1 MRNMQTLKTTGL
13 VLALLILAG
22 CQNPFQPPSEP
33 SATGDTGTLSL
44 SIGRQGAAR
53 TITPGTMNDFVRF
66 NLDFVS
72 STLCHRNNVPY
83 RTYWTE
89 NANGTVELDVGVW
102 DLTVTALVQDP
113 DGGPHVEAATGNLSG
128 IVITGNEPATGSVM
142 LAPIPNYMGTFSW
155 NIGFDGVNIITA
167 RMEITQIHEFHDE
180 PKGTFYFVGGTGERV
195 NANDSMGLPTGQFRV
210 TFMLID
216 NQGNTA
222 ALTAILHIYRYMQ
235 SVFTETFTV
244 AHFQVPLE
252 DRILAAW
259 DGTRW
264 NFVTHGITAR
274 HLYLVG
280 IEGVYEDNFGY
291 IVNRFNSPGFIATTP
306 APDAFD
312 LDDLKVLADAAL
324 IAIGSESQEFLSA
337 NYENNVEAEAA
348 ITAFARNNTAI
359 RFNWTEAADTVV
371 ANIGGHEV
379 EIVFP
384 QAIARIIGWT
394 ADSNSTIRTTA
405 IDFTFTADP
414 IGLEASDIT
423 ITSAGGS
430 AMVGTLTGSGTTR
443 SLSVSNVSAGDVSV
457 SIDKEGIVSGPQTV
471 TLLVPVTWEATPI
484 GYPVT
489 TSIRFDFSAD
499 PAWLSVPSFRIT
511 SVTGSAFVSGVERQT
526 LSYEVSLRNVG
537 GGDVLISINR
547 HEIDDEPQTVTL
559 VGPTFINWTVEQSG
573 YFLLFNFDYD
583 PGEGLIAT
591 DITIT
596 EGTGRASSNE
606 ISGTGTTRALRISN
620 IRAGDVSVAIDSAGI
635 MRGPRTVNIV
645 MPGALTWTAEPVGYP
660 VTTSINLNFSAH
672 LGSLDPRNI
681 TIASVDGSATVGA
694 LTGSGA
700 TRSLAISN
708 VGGGDVLVSIA
719 MDGIDSEP
727 RRVTLVG
734 PTFIN
739 WTVEQDGNSL
749 VFEFDS
755 DPGEGMIGGDITI
768 TAGTGSAWW
777 GHWTALFGTGTTRIL
792 PISDINAGNVLVS
805 INRAGIVRGLRTV
818 NLTVPGEI
826 TWEAEPVGDPVTT
839 SISLDFSA
847 SPGSLNANNFTITSV
862 TGSAVVS
869 NVSQWPNAE
878 LTLSSVGGGD
888 VLISINIAGVD
899 SEPRRVTLVGPS
911 FINWTA
917 EQAGSFITFNF
928 DSDPGQELA
937 AADILITAGTG
948 SVMNRWTLL
957 GTGTTR
963 ALEISNINA
972 GDVSVSIGRTG
983 IVRGPRTVNIVVPP
997 EITWTAEPVGTPVTT
1012 SINFTFSEDPGWLE
1026 AGNITIASAIGTA
1039 TRGTLSGSGATWS
1052 LTVSGVRAGDV
1063 SVSINNHPTIPSA
1076 PQPVT
1081 LVAPDITWTAEPV
1094 GRPTN
1099 AINFVFGSDPGALE
1113 AEHFT
1118 IGGGPGAATRGTL
1131 SGWGNTRALAVSDV
1145 TAGDVSVS
1153 ISRPG
1158 IASGPQTVA
1167 LFVPLP
1173 LEGNATAS
1181 ITGTAQ
1187 VGETLTANVVGG
1199 SGTISFQWL
1208 RNGNVISNATG
1219 NTRVLALADQGAMI
1233 SVRVSRAD
1241 YTGHIYSQSVGPV
1254 AQPHLSGSVTI
1265 QGTPQVGQTLTAQTG
1280 GLIGLAT
1287 TTTFEWRVGGATVET
1302 NNRGDFTPTAA
1313 HVGQWITVVVTRD
1326 QHTGSVTSPAVGP
1339 VASAVVQPPPDVAW
1353 LATPAL
1359 GNPTPSISLGFLGT
1373 VPAGLV
1379 ASDITITPGT
1389 GSATRGALTGTGTTR
1404 TLAISNVVGGT
1415 VQISINRAGIA
1426 SGPVTVTLVGPTV
1439 TPIPP
1444 GTPTITVTG
1453 ISAAHNGRQVQI
1465 GFQNAADDSIVAS
1478 TGFGVVTSGS
1488 TQLGIPPRQDF
1499 VALPPDFDSG
1509 HFRIMLQIF
1518 VPGTGWT
1525 AFRTLA
1531 RFMNVTDSHTIPWS
1545 EFTLWE

>member
-1 MRNMQTLKTTGL
+1 MKNTQPMNKRKTPVNRHFPGILKMMGL
-13 VLALLILAG
+13 AVACLLMVLTG
-22 CQNPFQPPSEP
+22 CQNPFQPSSEP
-33 SATGDTGTLSL
+33 SAAGDTGTLSL
-44 SIGRQGAAR
+44 SIGRQDIAR
-53 TITPGTMNDFVRF
+53 TITPETMNDFARF
-66 NLDFVS
+66 NLDFVPNWCS
-72 STLCHRNNVPY
+72 WNNAPY
-83 RTYWTE
+83 NTYWAE
-89 NANGTVELDVGVW
+89 NANDTIELAVGTW
-102 DLTVTALVQDP
+102 NLTVTALVQGP
-113 DGGPHVEAATGNLSG
+113 GGGPLVEAATGSLSN
-128 IVITGNEPATGSVM
+128 IVITGNEPTEGNVI
-142 LAPIPNYMGTFSW
+142 LAPIAGYTGTFRW
-155 NIGFDGVNIITA
+155 NIGFNEASIVTA
-167 RMEITQIHEFHDE
+167 RMEITRIHAFSDE
-180 PKGTFYFVGGTGERV
+180 PYGIFYFVGGTGEQV
-195 NANDSMGLPTGQFRV
+195 DADDYMELPTGQFRV
-210 TFMLID
+210 TFVLTD
-216 NQGNTA
+216 NQGNPA
-222 ALTAILHIYRYMQ
+222 ALTAILHVYRYME
-235 SVFTETFTV
+235 SVFSETFTA

-259 DGTRW
+259 DGIQW
-264 NFVTHGITAR
+264 NLVAHGIAAR

-280 IEGVYEDNFGY
+280 IRGVDEGNFGY
-291 IVNRFNSPGFIATTP
+291 IVNRFNSLRATTP
-306 APDAFD
+306 TPFGLA
-312 LDDLKVLADAAL
+312 DLKILTDAAL

-337 NYENNVEAEAA
+337 NYESQDEAEAA
-348 ITAFARNNTAI
+348 IAAFVRNGTTVT
-359 RFNWTEAADTVV
+359 FNWTETSDTVV
-371 ANIGGHEV
+371 ANIGGHAV

-394 ADSNSTIRTTA
+394 VNFNSTITA
-405 IDFTFTADP
+405 IDFTFTEDP
-414 IGLEASDIT
+414 GLLEARDIT
-423 ITSAGGS
+423 ITSEEGS
-430 AMVGTLTGSGTTR
+430 ATVGILTGSGTNR
-443 SLSVSNVSAGDVSV
+443 SLSISNVSTGNVQV
-457 SIDKEGIVSGPQTV
+457 SIDREGIASGPRWV
-471 TLLVPVTWEATPI
+471 WLFVPITWEATPV

-537 GGDVLISINR
+537 GGDVLISIDG
-547 HEIDDEPQTVTL
+547 HEIDSEPQTVTL

-573 YFLLFNFDYD
+573 YFLMINFDSD
-583 PGEGLIAT
+583 PGEELIAT

-596 EGTGRASSNE
+596 EGAGRAFSNE
-606 ISGTGTTRALRISN
+606 ISGTETTRALRISN
-620 IRAGDVSVAIDSAGI
+620 IRAGDVSVFIDSAGI
-635 MRGPRTVNIV
+635 MSGPRTVNLV

-681 TIASVDGSATVGA
+681 TIASVDGSATAGA

-734 PTFIN
+734 PTLIN
-739 WTVEQDGNSL
+739 WTVEQNGNTL

-1039 TRGTLSGSGATWS
+1039 TRGTLSGSGTTWS

-1063 SVSINNHPTIPSA
+1063 SVSINDHPTIPSA

-1131 SGWGNTRALAVSDV
+1131 SGWGNTRTLAVSDV
-1145 TAGDVSVS
+1145 TAGNVSVS

-1241 YTGHIYSQSVGPV
+1241 YTGHIYSQPVGPIA
-1254 AQPHLSGSVTI
+1254 AQPQLTGSVTI
-1265 QGTPQVGQTLTAQTG
+1265 QGTPQVGQQLMAQTG
-1280 GLIGLAT
+1280 GLIGGAGT
-1287 TTTFEWRVGGATVET
+1287 DSFQWRAGNTNVGT
-1302 NNRGDFTPTAA
+1302 NSWTFTPTAA
-1313 HVGQWITVVVTRD
+1313 HVGQTITVTVTRAG
-1326 QHTGSVTSPAVGP
+1326 HTGSVTSPATSP
-1339 VASAVVQPPPDVAW
+1339 VAAAPGIGWSANPVA
-1353 LATPAL
+1353 AAQT
-1359 GNPTPSISLGFLGT
+1359 TTITLGFVGDPGT
-1373 VPAGLV
+1373 VTAANV
-1379 ASDITITPGT
+1379 SITNVT
-1389 GSATRGALTGTGTTR
+1389 GSATIASTGTLPGTGMIRTLTIANATQGEILITINRDGISNAPRSANLTGPPTPP
-1404 TLAISNVVGGT
+1404 SVF
-1415 VQISINRAGIA
+1415 
-1426 SGPVTVTLVGPTV
+1426 PVAD
-1439 TPIPP
+1439 I
-1444 GTPTITVTG
+1444 TITVTG
-1453 ISAAHNGRQVQI
+1453 IPSTFVGGAATMTLMIPQTTNHT
-1465 GFQNAADDSIVAS
+1465 ATAS
-1478 TGFGVVTSGS
+1478 NHITSTTTFSLRASPAGYVLDLNLVYLS
-1488 TQLGIPPRQDF
+1488 EIHR
-1499 VALPPDFDSG
+1499 
-1509 HFRIMLQIF
+1509 
-1518 VPGTGWT
+1518 
-1525 AFRTLA
+1525 FRTGVINIRA
-1531 RFMNVTDSHTIPWS
+1531 GDNTIPWS
-1545 EFTLWE
+1545 AFNPVP